1 MSKSQHNHDSMQ
13 STENQNNEMSDDPRD
28 GSRNSDVLGQASAP
42 TPVEKAPSNDA
53 QDQSTIEAFGQEGAG
68 VAAKE

>member
-1 MSKSQHNHDSMQ
+1 MSKNQHNPDSMQ

-28 GSRNSDVLGQASAP
+28 GSRNGEAVAQAHKP
-42 TPVEKAPSNDA
+42 NPMDKQPPNDA
-53 QDQSTIEAFGQEGAG
+53 QDQSTIEAFGQAGAG